1 MPGLYSFPRAER
13 FTRKQEYTFVFENGE
28 KGVGRYFVCYWV
40 RRESPG
46 CKLGVA
52 VSRKV
57 GGAVERNRIK
67 RYIREFYRTHR
78 PGFRMN
84 VALVVVA
91 RRDCAALGFDECAGA
106 LRRTLER
113 GGVLDE

>member
-1 MPGLYSFPRAER
+1 MPGLYSFPRAFR
-13 FTRKQEYTFVFENGE
+13 LTRKREYAVVFAKGE

-46 CKLGVA
+46 CKLGMA

-57 GGAVERNRIK
+57 GGAVVRNRIK

-78 PGFRMN
+78 PAFRMS
-84 VALVVVA
+84 VDLVVVA
-91 RRDCAALGFDECAGA
+91 RPDSAGLRFAECAEA

-113 GGVLDE
+113 GGVLDG